1 MANGKLPILKS
12 SMVDYV
18 KSHAEDIVKG
28 LEVLPGVETLLQRL
42 SSQKN
47 VIIGLVSIVEPI
59 LFVTWFFIYFLAYC
73 FFLHVFSVNDFLSV
87 VGKELFVVGTKLY
100 ACVSLYQHYAC
111 LLSSDSRFA
120 FRNRFLH
127 IYSMLCG
134 IATQLKSKTIDLKQ
148 VFCIT
153 ILLVHKLL

>member
-100 ACVSLYQHYAC
+100 ACVSMYQQYMPAFWVLTLGLRLEIDFC
-111 LLSSDSRFA
+111 TFIQCCVELQLS
-120 FRNRFLH
+120 
-127 IYSMLCG
+127 
-134 IATQLKSKTIDLKQ
+134 
-148 VFCIT
+148 
-153 ILLVHKLL
+153 